1 MMRPITPRHA
11 PHQTTRT
18 RQVMATLAAAAL
30 LAGCQATSAGGNGGT
45 GGNGGVGIS
54 GVAGGNS
61 YSFSSGG
68 NGGNGGNG
76 NAGQDGADGAP
87 GGSYSYSGPGGY
99 SYSGPDEVAGS
110 GRLISRTIDVSGV
123 TSVVAGAAFV
133 VQLKTGGPAQAT
145 VTMDDNLA
153 DQIEASVTGHE
164 LRLGIKPGRSVR
176 NATLRAEVTV
186 GQLDQLAANGAS
198 KVTLGS
204 PVTGSALRLD
214 ANGTG
219 QITGPVAVDHLEASE
234 SGASV
239 FALSGRANSMH
250 LNSVGTSQLQGPD
263 LTVLNLDAV
272 LSGACQATV
281 GVRDTLAATA
291 DGVSTLRYRGNP
303 QITRQQTSGVS
314 SIVQDST

>member
-1 MMRPITPRHA
+1 MRPISDRGALRWTVWKGRA
-11 PHQTTRT
+11 
-18 RQVMATLAAAAL
+18 VAIMAAGGL
-30 LAGCQATSAGGNGGT
+30 LAGCMGASTGAPGT
-45 GGNGGVGIS
+45 NGGVGIN
-54 GVAGGNS
+54 GVSSGNS

-68 NGGNGGNG
+68 GGGGNSGDSQDGTS
-76 NAGQDGADGAP
+76 NADGADGY
-87 GGSYSYSGPGGY
+87 SYSYSGPGGY

-110 GRLISRTIDVSGV
+110 GRLISRTIDLSGV